1 MRKCKT
7 LPNHVFSCFFCE
19 EQICFIRPS
28 PAKPPVPVVAEK
40 NQPLLPS
47 QPSPAPSPPS
57 ASQPRCAAPACAPPR
72 RRRHRAG
79 HRRARSTRPRH
90 PTPQAA
96 TGRVVGGRGVA
107 VAFQVL
113 VERRTTRATATG
125 KETAQVSSSP
135 ISIDLRKST
144 CCHMLTTMALHGS
157 PTYRPCVCGYRPS
170 QVAIP

>member
-1 MRKCKT
+1 MSFLASFVRNRFAS
-7 LPNHVFSCFFCE
+7 LDPAL
-19 EQICFIRPS
+19 PS
-28 PAKPPVPVVAEK
+28 PPSPLLLKK